1 MTNTPPNPALITA
14 TRPHRH
20 RGRTH
25 LHLFTEPDPAPDA
38 RPALVASPGSRPSAA
53 STSSAPTATTT
64 NPRKTIA
71 RPALVAS
78 PGSLAA
84 KTRPPFLA
92 EYEDVISSRGRVT
105 RVITGVTAQ

>member
-38 RPALVASPGSRPSAA
+38 RPALVASPGS
-53 STSSAPTATTT
+53 
-64 NPRKTIA
+64 
-71 RPALVAS
+71 
-78 PGSLAA
+78 LAA

>member
-38 RPALVASPGSRPSAA
+38 RPALVASPQSV
-53 STSSAPTATTT
+53 TAY
-64 NPRKTIA
+64 ID
-71 RPALVAS
+71 
-78 PGSLAA
+78 
-84 KTRPPFLA
+84 PPFLA
-92 EYEDVISSRGRVT
+92 YWKDVTSPRGRIT

>member
-1 MTNTPPNPALITA
+1 MTNPPNPALITA

-25 LHLFTEPDPAPDA
+25 LHLFTEPDPAPD
-38 RPALVASPGSRPSAA
+38 
-53 STSSAPTATTT
+53 
-64 NPRKTIA
+64 A